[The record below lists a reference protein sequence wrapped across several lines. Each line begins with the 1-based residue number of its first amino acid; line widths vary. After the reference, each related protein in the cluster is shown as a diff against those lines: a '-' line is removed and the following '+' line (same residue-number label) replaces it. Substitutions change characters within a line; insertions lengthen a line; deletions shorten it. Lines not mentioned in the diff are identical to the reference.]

1 MTEISAKEAYDV
13 THRTTPSEELRGLKG
28 LWQYLITRSQLKA
41 KIQIEQERSRAY
53 AEHRDLLPDNAE
65 VMDYEDNQGRWF
77 WIRKNESP
85 DARLDP
91 QPLLV
96 ALSQVRSMPVAELP
110 RPIDGEPTGLTTS

>member
-1 MTEISAKEAYDV
+1 MTGISVKEVYV
-13 THRTTPSEELRGLKG
+13 THRTTPSEELRGLRG
-28 LWQYLITRSQLKA
+28 LWQYLITRRELKA
-41 KIQIEQERSRAY
+41 KIEIELARSRAY

-85 DARLDP
+85 DARPDS
-91 QPLLV
+91 QPLPI

-110 RPIDGEPTGLTTS
+110 RPVDDEPTGLTAS